1 MADLDVLPKVSHT
14 LVIVFVSRPSS
25 SIDSH
30 FSRDF
35 KRVNWLLCQMF
46 YFVDIRL
53 TNVLALSTIVDIK
66 ADD

>member
-1 MADLDVLPKVSHT
+1 MTDLDVLPKVSHT

-30 FSRDF
+30 FPRGF
-35 KRVNWLLCQMF
+35 KRVNWLLRQMF
-46 YFVDIRL
+46 YFVDVRL
-53 TNVLALSTIVDIK
+53 TNVLALTTIVDIK